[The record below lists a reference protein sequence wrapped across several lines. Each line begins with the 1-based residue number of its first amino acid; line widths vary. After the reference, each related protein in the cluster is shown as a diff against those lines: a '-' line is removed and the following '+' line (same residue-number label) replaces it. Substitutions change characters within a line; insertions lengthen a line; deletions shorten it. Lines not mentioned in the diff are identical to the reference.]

1 MKDLSFDDMQLFAR
15 VAQLGSLSQVARE
28 RDVPV
33 SQISRRL
40 SHIEKACG
48 ARLIHRS
55 THGLSLTAEGE
66 AFLGYCARSASTLD
80 ELEGEFAQA
89 SQEASGLVRV
99 AASTVMAQQLLL
111 PSLRALSQ
119 RHPQL
124 RIDLQVSDLLTD
136 MARDSI
142 DIAIRTATA
151 LPETVIARQ
160 IGSMRRSL
168 YAAPSY
174 LATFGMPSHPDELHQ
189 HRLIGNSAVPLMNHW
204 PVKVNTGKQV
214 FIAQGHWLSNDTNV
228 VTSMA
233 VQGLGI
239 ALLSSIAAQPLV
251 RQNLLAPVLADCVH
265 TDTVAI
271 YAVTATRR
279 HRLPKIKACLDYW
292 AQWFE
297 QEQTP

>member
-204 PVKVNTGKQV
+204 PVKVNAGKQV